1 MRIHLPA
8 VFVNSFVRPSLGV
21 VRQQVIPEEVAEG
34 NLTAC
39 TVGKNHGH
47 ALLGGA
53 NNVLVYLFAER
64 PRPEGFGPEARVLV
78 AKGYAAGASALDL
91 TTASWFR
98 HPDLPVGV
106 FAAAPACQ
114 AARESW
120 KGAFRFAGEG
130 EGIIGLRKPQL
141 GALHA
146 IHAHW
151 SKSGKSGT
159 IVMPTGTGKTE
170 TMLATLTSAVCSR
183 LFVVVPTDALRTQV
197 AGKFET
203 LGFLKAS
210 GSVVLAAEAMR
221 PVVGT
226 LNSRPTTVE
235 AVNDFFRQCNVVV
248 TTSNLIAG
256 CSHEVQDRIAELCSH
271 LFIDE
276 AHHAE
281 APTWKSFRERFH
293 DKLVLQF
300 TATPFREDGQKVDGQ
315 LVYVYPLRLA
325 QTEGYFRP
333 IRFRPV
339 FEFNQARGDQ
349 KIAEAA
355 VEELRADIT
364 GKHVVM
370 ARVGTRPRATDVLTI
385 YQAIG
390 EFNPVVIHSG
400 LLKREQDEAKA
411 KLFSGASRI
420 VICVDML
427 GEGFDMPELKIAAF
441 HDVRKSLAITLQLAG
456 RFTRTRA
463 DLGNAVFIAN
473 TALVNVAEELRSLY
487 AQDPDWN
494 TLLPEMSTAA
504 IDAEVASQ
512 EFFQGFGTFLDE
524 IPLKDLRPAA
534 SMVVYKTG
542 CTNWTPGRYRHAFS
556 DLKGNDRLYHSLNE
570 VQNTLVILAAYEQP
584 VIWSDVDTVEEVA
597 WELFIA
603 SWDRERALL
612 YIHGSGKSGN
622 YSALAKAICEDSVS
636 LLVAPIVYRAFH
648 GVKRLVLNNVGL
660 EEHMGRQVRY
670 TGRMGSDVETRISV
684 ATRQTTTRSVM
695 AGRGF
700 EAGGLVTVGAA
711 KKGRVWSALRLR
723 VDTFVQW
730 ARKVGA
736 KLIDETIDPDA
747 VLAGTLKPRVITAIP
762 AKVAI
767 SADWPEELLL
777 SPEGFTVFQAA
788 DVTADPLTG
797 VEMAVVEREPDG
809 PLVLRVFTSDW
820 FSDVRLEIFEVEGGA
835 DFRFVHVD
843 GPEPRVIRGRKTV
856 RLAELFTTYP
866 PTIWFADGSSLEGV
880 EYVELPGDATPPY
893 PVNRLQAV
901 DWKETNTRTES
912 QGEERTVG
920 TIQHTVIQQLQADAS
935 YAVIFDDDGAG
946 EAADIVAIKIV
957 ETEAIKCIE
966 VEFYHL
972 KYAGGDPG
980 ARVGDLYEVCGQA
993 QKSVHWMR
1001 NGAKR
1006 TELFVHLLKRNAS
1019 RIDAG
1024 RPSRFERGAIDDL
1037 IAIRDR
1043 SRHTEVKLRMY
1054 IVQPGLSQRV
1064 ASASQ
1069 LTLLAVTERYLTE
1082 TYGLPLEVWCS
1093 N

>member
-1 MRIHLPA
+1 M
-8 VFVNSFVRPSLGV
+8 
-21 VRQQVIPEEVAEG
+21 
-34 NLTAC
+34 
-39 TVGKNHGH
+39 
-47 ALLGGA
+47 
-53 NNVLVYLFAER
+53 
-64 PRPEGFGPEARVLV
+64 
-78 AKGYAAGASALDL
+78 
-91 TTASWFR
+91 
-98 HPDLPVGV
+98 
-106 FAAAPACQ
+106 
-114 AARESW
+114 
-120 KGAFRFAGEG
+120 
-130 EGIIGLRKPQL
+130 
-141 GALHA
+141 
-146 IHAHW
+146 
-151 SKSGKSGT
+151 
-159 IVMPTGTGKTE
+159 
-170 TMLATLTSAVCSR
+170 
-183 LFVVVPTDALRTQV
+183 
-197 AGKFET
+197 
-203 LGFLKAS
+203 
-210 GSVVLAAEAMR
+210 
-221 PVVGT
+221 
-226 LNSRPTTVE
+226 
-235 AVNDFFRQCNVVV
+235 
-248 TTSNLIAG
+248 
-256 CSHEVQDRIAELCSH
+256 
-271 LFIDE
+271 
-276 AHHAE
+276 
-281 APTWKSFRERFH
+281 
-293 DKLVLQF
+293 
-300 TATPFREDGQKVDGQ
+300 
-315 LVYVYPLRLA
+315 
-325 QTEGYFRP
+325 
-333 IRFRPV
+333 
-339 FEFNQARGDQ
+339 
-349 KIAEAA
+349 
-355 VEELRADIT
+355 
-364 GKHVVM
+364 
-370 ARVGTRPRATDVLTI
+370 
-385 YQAIG
+385 
-390 EFNPVVIHSG
+390 
-400 LLKREQDEAKA
+400 
-411 KLFSGASRI
+411 
-420 VICVDML
+420 
-427 GEGFDMPELKIAAF
+427 
-441 HDVRKSLAITLQLAG
+441 
-456 RFTRTRA
+456 
-463 DLGNAVFIAN
+463 
-473 TALVNVAEELRSLY
+473 
-487 AQDPDWN
+487 
-494 TLLPEMSTAA
+494 
-504 IDAEVASQ
+504 
-512 EFFQGFGTFLDE
+512 
-524 IPLKDLRPAA
+524 
-534 SMVVYKTG
+534 
-542 CTNWTPGRYRHAFS
+542 
-556 DLKGNDRLYHSLNE
+556 
-570 VQNTLVILAAYEQP
+570 
-584 VIWSDVDTVEEVA
+584 
-597 WELFIA
+597 
-603 SWDRERALL
+603 
-612 YIHGSGKSGN
+612 
-622 YSALAKAICEDSVS
+622 
-636 LLVAPIVYRAFH
+636 
-648 GVKRLVLNNVGL
+648 
-660 EEHMGRQVRY
+660 
-670 TGRMGSDVETRISV
+670 
-684 ATRQTTTRSVM
+684 
-695 AGRGF
+695 
-700 EAGGLVTVGAA
+700 VTVGAA

-777 SPEGFTVFQAA
+777 SPEGFTVFQAT

-856 RLAELFTTYP
+856 SLAELFTTYP

-1082 TYGLPLEVWCS
+1082 TYGLPIEVWCS